1 VPANAPPTPPSDH
14 PPPQSDIEMARKGK
28 RKKSTFSTEDVKAL
42 LEIGEDIMIISPER
56 VDEAWEAWANR
67 DDVSIS
73 KTQIS

>member
-1 VPANAPPTPPSDH
+1 
-14 PPPQSDIEMARKGK
+14 MARKGK